1 MKSLAIFLAGAAA
14 GALAT
19 YLYFYNKIDKLVEET
34 VKEEMERFLIRQEQM
49 MSSHI
54 YGEVEEEKEE
64 VEEEIVSDTP
74 DTTEKTSIVEL
85 ETTTRTKYRD
95 NDGIE
100 EDEDDEEYITD
111 EDMSQLIEI
120 SQQRMSEKPRIISEE
135 ERDLCGGYDW
145 IEFTWYPENNI
156 LVDVYGQTVE
166 DVEAIIGPIDW
177 RNALKDVAEIT
188 IRDFHDATDYT
199 FYNDDI
205 HGKE

>member
-19 YLYFYNKIDKLVEET
+19 YLYFYNKVDKIVQET

-49 MSSHI
+49 MSEHI
-54 YGEVEEEKEE
+54 YGDVEKQEEEP
-64 VEEEIVSDTP
+64 EEIVSDTP

-100 EDEDDEEYITD
+100 EDEEDDEEYITD
-111 EDMSQLIEI
+111 EEMSQLIET

-135 ERDLCGGYDW
+135 ERDLCRGYDW